1 MPLSFGDVEAEA
13 RDFNGYYSLLNTERI
28 AGNLVKKKRSLYLFE
43 VWFGCLP

>member
-28 AGNLVKKKRSLYLFE
+28 AGNLVKKNVTSFI
-43 VWFGCLP
+43 